1 LERAVALYQG
11 KLLPNCYDEWI
22 EPEQERLHQACI
34 RVYTWLIQQLQTQQ
48 DYSVALRHAQQLLR
62 IDPLN
67 EAAYASL
74 MQLYALSGDR
84 ANAFQTYHRCMSVLR
99 EELGVDPSA
108 STRKFYERLLLED
121 EAVEDR
127 GVADEA
133 PRMQVASHHP
143 SSLPPVVP
151 VRWMS
156 PLVGR
161 EREWATIQQWVNA
174 KADYASEVLLVVGE
188 PGIGKTRLL
197 EELRATM
204 QADQVL
210 WGRGFAAEMVR
221 PYGIW
226 TDALRSL
233 AIPPSVTIPP
243 ELSFLLP
250 EMGQPTKTARERSHL
265 FDAVVQLIA
274 EWTNQAPLVV
284 IFDDIQWI
292 DEASSA
298 LLHYTIRLL
307 GHLPVRFAYAGRSEE
322 LEENPVI
329 SRVVQALRR
338 ERRLRTL
345 KLQPF
350 DRAQTAELIRTVQ
363 INFSNLSV
371 EAFDQVFTDSGGN
384 PLFALEVARALSQN
398 QSAHANDLEGLIG
411 DRLQRLDDGAREV
424 LPWAA
429 ALGRNFNPTIVAQVA
444 NYPLPQLLM
453 AIEQLERQN
462 IIRPSTGAGNEI
474 GYDFAHN
481 IVRQVVYQ
489 QLSEPLRHLIH
500 MQIAHKLNQLAS
512 SDNALASDIAHHA
525 SLGGDHEL
533 AASAALLAAERCLK
547 LFAYA
552 EASKLAQQ
560 GIQHSQ
566 RLDSSSRVRL
576 QIRLLKCY
584 ILAGVT
590 KEQIPQLEATLN
602 QLIIETIALNLK
614 DEEAIAL
621 EVLMA
626 LSYDYDNLTSVHQH
640 SLQAAE
646 RVRLASSAVM
656 ARTLAHS
663 GWCLAEIERDMD
675 RAEALLL
682 EAQLL
687 ATRVGLEIGD
697 ISCGL
702 GCVRRH
708 AADFAGAH
716 LLLEQAWHMAQVEQ
730 DHWRECACLSY
741 LAMVELEADHP
752 LRAVAYSTELA
763 IVATKISG
771 DGSEGA
777 MAAALTALANYQL
790 QQPEA
795 DAALGQAIATLQQV
809 DAKRMLAYV
818 LTGAAEVDLE
828 EQRPRLAVHRAET
841 ALQAAQIIKHPSA
854 IALAWA
860 ISIRGFLALD
870 EREQAAT
877 RFELFNAETDR
888 HTLSVRARAA
898 VEQVI
903 QQIQP
908 IICSRQSSDN
918 A

>member
-1 LERAVALYQG
+1 MLPILQIKLLGGFDLSYGSESLTGVTTERLQSLLSYLVLNRHVPQTRQHLAFLFWSDSTDSQARTNLRHTIHVLRRILPNVEQFISIDSKTLQWQQDAPFKLDVMEFEQAIVDAEAAEQTSDAKAVRVALERAIALYQG
-11 KLLPNCYDEWI
+11 KLLPTCYDEWI

-34 RVYTWLIQQLQTQQ
+34 RVYTWLIQQLQMQR
-48 DYSVALRHAQQLLR
+48 DYSAALRYAQQLLR
-62 IDPLN
+62 IEPLN
-67 EAAYASL
+67 ETTYAHL
-74 MQLYALSGDR
+74 MQLYALNGDR
-84 ANAFQTYHRCMSVLR
+84 ANAFQTYHRCMTVLR

-250 EMGQPTKTARERSHL
+250 EMGQPTKTAPDRPPARLRERSHL

-350 DRAQTAELIRTVQ
+350 DRAQTAELIRSVQ

-462 IIRPSTGAGNEI
+462 IIRPSTSAGTEI
-474 GYDFAHN
+474 RYDFAHN

-489 QLSEPLRHLIH
+489 QLSEPRRHLIH
-500 MQIAHKLNQLAS
+500 MQVAHRLNQLAS

-566 RLDSSSRVRL
+566 QLDSSSRVRL

-602 QLIIETIALNLK
+602 QLIVEAIALNLK

-646 RVRLASSAVM
+646 RVRLASPAVM

-663 GWCLAEIERDMD
+663 G
-675 RAEALLL
+675 
-682 EAQLL
+682 
-687 ATRVGLEIGD
+687 
-697 ISCGL
+697 
-702 GCVRRH
+702 
-708 AADFAGAH
+708 
-716 LLLEQAWHMAQVEQ
+716 
-730 DHWRECACLSY
+730 
-741 LAMVELEADHP
+741 
-752 LRAVAYSTELA
+752 
-763 IVATKISG
+763 
-771 DGSEGA
+771 
-777 MAAALTALANYQL
+777 
-790 QQPEA
+790 
-795 DAALGQAIATLQQV
+795 
-809 DAKRMLAYV
+809 
-818 LTGAAEVDLE
+818 
-828 EQRPRLAVHRAET
+828 
-841 ALQAAQIIKHPSA
+841 
-854 IALAWA
+854 
-860 ISIRGFLALD
+860 
-870 EREQAAT
+870 
-877 RFELFNAETDR
+877 
-888 HTLSVRARAA
+888 
-898 VEQVI
+898 
-903 QQIQP
+903 
-908 IICSRQSSDN
+908 
-918 A
+918 